1 MATTI
6 VDTILNPKYQKE
18 YNFKNIDEKVEICT
32 ALKAMEQEIL
42 SCLDSEHQKMFD
54 RYTELWDELHTSLAV
69 DTFAS
74 GLKFA
79 TE

>member
-32 ALKAMEQEIL
+32 TLKAMEQEIL
-42 SCLDSEHQKMFD
+42 S
-54 RYTELWDELHTSLAV
+54 
-69 DTFAS
+69 
-74 GLKFA
+74 
-79 TE
+79 